1 MVNQLQKV
9 IFYNNTIN
17 FPNFLFK
24 NIFSTMSLGE
34 MDFIFL
40 NIRRVNMLHQ
50 FFVTYIE
57 FKMDK
62 NNKYI
67 K

>member
-1 MVNQLQKV
+1 
-9 IFYNNTIN
+9 
-17 FPNFLFK
+17 
-24 NIFSTMSLGE
+24 MSLGE

-62 NNKYI
+62 QNKYI